1 MRRFRRWLRSLFG
14 GLKEWNRPRARRWPV
29 YEGGEL
35 VECNGKLYVI
45 LHPSIRVAV
54 RPAGGLCGPA
64 CYLALNSFGVM
75 ESINNWET
83 WRLR

>member
-1 MRRFRRWLRSLFG
+1 MMRRLRRWLRFLFG
-14 GLKEWNRPRARRWPV
+14 GLKAWHKPHAWRWPV

-35 VECNGKLYVI
+35 VECNGQMYVV
-45 LHPSIRVAV
+45 LQASIRVDG
-54 RPAGGLCGPA
+54 RPAGGPV

-83 WRLR
+83 RRLQ

>member
-1 MRRFRRWLRSLFG
+1 MRQFNKWLRGVFG
-14 GLKEWNRPRARRWPV
+14 GLKRWHKPAARRWPV

-35 VECNGKLYVI
+35 VEYNGRMYVI
-45 LHPSIRVAV
+45 LQPSLRVAG
-54 RPAGGLCGPA
+54 RPGAGLGGPA

-83 WRLR
+83 RRLQ